1 MGWVVVLYVMLVSK
15 RFMVELV
22 HAVVGLGVDESPP
35 DGHKYSQDDNKD
47 KCNVNNDESPPA
59 EYPVH
64 QFRQE
69 A

>member
-47 KCNVNNDESPPA
+47 ESNVNKNESPLA
-59 EYPVH
+59 EDPVH
-64 QFRQE
+64 QGGQE